1 MELTANANSSAARNN
16 SQPLRR
22 SSGQVQQA
30 HVRQRMTVWE
40 SHPAENFWL
49 NH

>member
-1 MELTANANSSAARNN
+1 
-16 SQPLRR
+16 
-22 SSGQVQQA
+22 VQQA